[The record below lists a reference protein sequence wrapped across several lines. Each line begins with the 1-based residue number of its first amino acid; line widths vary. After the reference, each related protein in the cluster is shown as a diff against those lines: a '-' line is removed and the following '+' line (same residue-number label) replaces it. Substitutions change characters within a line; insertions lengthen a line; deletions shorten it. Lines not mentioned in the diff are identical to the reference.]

1 MLLLHNIVFMTSKR
15 LDLKIVAKEP
25 EGGQQCNIF
34 YYGDKISLGILGGK
48 IDSNLKFANI
58 YSNSGFT
65 IESLN
70 DCLLKIS
77 SALTS
82 NIPNAVNTKYFIR
95 NQLLKGRNVIANADV
110 IILYD
115 LI

>member
-1 MLLLHNIVFMTSKR
+1 MLLHNILFMKSKR
-15 LDLKIVAKEP
+15 LYLTIVAKEHKSD
-25 EGGQQCNIF
+25 QQCNIL
-34 YYGDKISLGILGGK
+34 YYGDKISLGIQGGK
-48 IDSNLKFANI
+48 IDSNLEFANI

-65 IESLN
+65 IETLN
-70 DCLLKIS
+70 DCLLKIC

-95 NQLLKGRNVIANADV
+95 DQLLKGGNVIANAD
-110 IILYD
+110 IIVLYD